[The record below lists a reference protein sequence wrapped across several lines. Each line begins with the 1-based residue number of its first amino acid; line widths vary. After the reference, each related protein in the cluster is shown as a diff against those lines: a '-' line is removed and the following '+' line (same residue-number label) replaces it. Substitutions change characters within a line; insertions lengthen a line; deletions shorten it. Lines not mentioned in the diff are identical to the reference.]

1 MALFDLINFAKNQLD
16 NNTMRDISILHD
28 LLKKQCPNLHAKPP
42 SSLMIGTQ
50 PLLDGKSDIKSDIKT
65 PMLKMVNF
73 IG

>member
-1 MALFDLINFAKNQLD
+1 MC
-16 NNTMRDISILHD
+16 DISILHD